1 MYGKPRSLET
11 LRESPV
17 FGLARVIR
25 GAGYVPANSAG
36 ARHPIYYYENI
47 IGILRSNKWD
57 RFEYILHGC
66 GGAAIIGEIHLN
78 GSDWNLNV
86 YGRAHVSEL
95 TNLAEEITK
104 RMNVKMKVELVSE
117 VPRREYSIHWE

>member
-1 MYGKPRSLET
+1 

-47 IGILRSNKWD
+47 IGILRSNKWG
-57 RFEYILHGC
+57 RFRKIFFIYGSMDY
-66 GGAAIIGEIHLN
+66 IGEIHLN
-78 GSDWNLNV
+78 GSDWDLNV

-95 TNLAEEITK
+95 TNLAEKITK
-104 RMNVKMKVELVSE
+104 KMNVKMKVKLVSQFM
-117 VPRREYSIHWE
+117 PYEYGGDP

>member
-1 MYGKPRSLET
+1 MYGKPRSLEK

-47 IGILRSNKWD
+47 IGILRSNKWG
-57 RFEYILHGC
+57 RFRKIFFIYGSMDY
-66 GGAAIIGEIHLN
+66 IGEIHLN
-78 GSDWNLNV
+78 GSDWDLNV

-95 TNLAEEITK
+95 TNLAEKITK
-104 RMNVKMKVELVSE
+104 KMNVKMKVKLVSQFM
-117 VPRREYSIHWE
+117 PYEYGGDP